1 MPIITIDNLY
11 YQREQVK
18 ELVAILIDDEYK
30 TVKWIDQG
38 SKSIKFMVTHSE
50 SEIIGENLL
59 NQFHNICAHPIH
71 QHPIPNQQF
80 QQIRLINKYD
90 LGPLNQFQDFIGLIE
105 DDVQLSLIIDNHY
118 HLEGQLEIS
127 LALSIN
133 EGDIVVFDK
142 WSTSKSKNCFND
154 IEVVVN
160 PQANNFFQRDQLLI
174 NLSNEAFSD
183 FKKSLD
189 ELRDFLTTARNF
201 TLNYET
207 LKAVYLDLKGRNRS
221 LTSLML
227 SNENKQQIKD
237 DLNRVNSF
245 IGRRFIRGR
254 NREDFSYVDF
264 IRIIARSPPQF
275 YYNPQ
280 NEFEITASRAY
291 NSLLKKQKIFSDRN
305 ARRFPYEEEQLQTL
319 HEIEPIIFEMFDI

>member
-1 MPIITIDNLY
+1 MPRVTIDHMY
-11 YQREQVK
+11 YQGELIR

-50 SEIIGENLL
+50 SEIIGRNLL

-71 QHPIPNQQF
+71 QHPIPNEQF
-80 QQIRLINKYD
+80 RQIRLINKYD
-90 LGPLNQFQDFIGLIE
+90 LGQLNQFQDFNGLIE

-133 EGDIVVFDK
+133 RGGIVVFDK

-189 ELRDFLTTARNF
+189 ELRDFLTTARNL
-201 TLNYET
+201 TLNGET
-207 LKAVYLDLKGRNRS
+207 LKAVYLDLIGRNRS

-227 SNENKQQIKD
+227 SKENRLQIKY
-237 DLNRVNSF
+237 DLNRVSKF
-245 IGRRFIRGR
+245 VRGR
-254 NREDFSYVDF
+254 NQEGFCYVDF
-264 IRIIARSPPQF
+264 IRIIAKSPPQF
-275 YYNPQ
+275 LYNPQ
-280 NEFEITASRAY
+280 YEFEITTNRAY

-305 ARRFPYEEEQLQTL
+305 TLRFPYEEEQLQTL
-319 HEIEPIIFEMFDI
+319 NEIAPIIGNV